1 MTSFPTGD
9 SGRSLALSPDG
20 STLYVLKNGL
30 TSANVAVVDLAT
42 ESVRKVLP
50 APSNCLQVLVSA
62 NGNQLY
68 QVVGSASYGNI
79 QVISL

>member
-1 MTSFPTGD
+1 
-9 SGRSLALSPDG
+9 
-20 STLYVLKNGL
+20 
-30 TSANVAVVDLAT
+30 VVDLAT

-50 APSNCLQVLVSA
+50 APGNCLQVLVSA

-79 QVISL
+79 QVVPL